1 MKFCKFHHTSQA
13 FQEKELGLKKYVDL
27 CQSLADHLHSLR
39 NDFERSED
47 ISTNI
52 LPDTDYKEAQS
63 RSKSGKNKQ
72 MMAVNQEQY

>member
-1 MKFCKFHHTSQA
+1 
-13 FQEKELGLKKYVDL
+13 
-27 CQSLADHLHSLR
+27 LR

-63 RSKSGKNKQ
+63 RSKPGKNKQ